1 MSLPCLRLVEILSEW
16 RPCFVLIFHH
26 LAVDLLEVLVAL
38 GIQPRL
44 RFTILLWLVLREK
57 KGLGE
62 AQKSSLIFR
71 VPRAD
76 MWRCTA
82 SSEPGLQGARECAQ
96 CTDPPNSTPFRRPRG
111 ASKKGSQ
118 PFSTV
123 NCAARKANRSCE
135 CASTAIG
142 HRFSLIPLDAH
153 RISRESFEVILAM
166 SPGSPI
172 SM

>member
-76 MWRCTA
+76 MWRCAA
-82 SSEPGLQGARECAQ
+82 STHQSSFCLPWAIGQQGFKKAEVK
-96 CTDPPNSTPFRRPRG
+96 SGWGYRPR
-111 ASKKGSQ
+111 KE
-118 PFSTV
+118 T
-123 NCAARKANRSCE
+123 
-135 CASTAIG
+135 
-142 HRFSLIPLDAH
+142 IPCL
-153 RISRESFEVILAM
+153 
-166 SPGSPI
+166 
-172 SM
+172 